1 MPISLRLPVDTET
14 MIADYGARHGLSKT
28 AVIVRSIQEFLAT
41 HAQPSSQQIYAEAMH
56 ASAVVTAASAT
67 IDATREGA
75 ERRSRKL
82 AVREAI
88 RRKHALRSAR
98 AKQALPTKFST
109 AGRSAGKKA

>member
-41 HAQPSSQQIYAEAMH
+41 HAEPSSLQIYEGAMRE
-56 ASAVVTAASAT
+56 SAVAASASARSNAARE
-67 IDATREGA
+67 DAEK
-75 ERRSRKL
+75 RSRKL